1 MDTMVKRSVLAHEPT
16 SSPFD
21 FPLDVLGQ
29 GKLPRRIFR
38 VPADQERL
46 LRASTSWAEG
56 LFRTPQGLANVP
68 GKVLENLFDFHSRKL
83 EEPELQTSAIPSQS
97 PNALHKEPSAVTSS
111 PPGPRSD
118 PAHEDDNDDSP
129 PGTPISGWDS
139 SPPPFNRPEPP
150 EESDE
155 QPFAS
160 QLPEVPAALMQPAS
174 SPGNSGSRRDPS
186 STEQPFETQLP
197 ARPPLETGLAI
208 SNLQKRPVF
217 NDFPSSSPALD
228 EELEIVQPAAYD
240 NEMMPPP
247 PHKAIEPNPTPP
259 SAQQVQ
265 VPSTFPEPQSSKS
278 ASQLPK
284 VKAARKHR
292 VQPQKAVDVRGLLT
306 DELPTARPLQ
316 TSGLRAPPPKPRP
329 QTCVP
334 ESSFSDDTSSVIVP
348 STEHHNTLHTPSRD
362 TNGIS
367 PPKTLIKETQLHLA
381 TKQSDM
387 PSKSPKPRPPT
398 SRSLPE
404 IARSAL
410 SSSHNITPTA
420 LNQRLTFSPQPPTYA
435 PLPVPQDLSAPSST
449 APVPGSDN
457 GDFRPRPDDPVAQPA
472 EESGTHDQEAQTL
485 KERLADLEDQLKQ
498 ARLNVAYYKA
508 QARPGSSSSAVLTAG
523 GPKPIVLVD
532 RPTAPQ
538 EDAVVGNEFSQQL
551 ETAENNPEHT
561 PFNQYINAYPEYKH
575 HGDIWEFVKACVYIQ
590 HLQLK
595 KALATYQYDDFI
607 RAWTEGFVPYVL
619 GFNDESSKKPLSAIE
634 WYMETVDSAGF
645 QFQKGIVTRENLESV
660 FEKHPAE
667 ANEARKHLRVANHKT
682 GPPRSSL
689 PPARPVLALPP
700 TPKPVISTAKLLD
713 EVHARPEGEAG
724 AEGPGET
731 EAATGTDP
739 GTTAGCL
746 QVQKQMQGS
755 QSDPVDGS
763 IVETRKPKSPTNPL
777 RHSTSEMGSRKR
789 PAEDELI
796 AASPKRAA
804 GLGMRSRQSGRSTP
818 SATLLPSST
827 VGGPPRSSAPWLGPR
842 KYANDPEKRRTAYAK
857 YLIKRKRRQQESI
870 VDSSA
875 PLGGTPTS
883 GQRE

>member
-1 MDTMVKRSVLAHEPT
+1 MVKRSVLAHEQPS

-38 VPADQERL
+38 VPADQEKL
-46 LRASTSWAEG
+46 LRASTSWAED

-83 EEPELQTSAIPSQS
+83 EKPGLQGSAIPKQS
-97 PNALHKEPSAVTSS
+97 PNTLPEEPSAVPSS

-118 PAHEDDNDDSP
+118 LAHEDDNDDSP

-139 SPPPFNRPEPP
+139 SPPPVSRSEPP

-160 QLPEVPAALMQPAS
+160 QLPEVPAALDQLAS
-174 SPGNSGSRRDPS
+174 SPGDSGSRRGPS
-186 STEQPFETQLP
+186 SLEQPFETQLP
-197 ARPPLETGLAI
+197 ARPPLEAGTAI

-217 NDFPSSSPALD
+217 NDFPSSSPAPD
-228 EELEIVQPAAYD
+228 GELEIVQPAAYD
-240 NEMMPPP
+240 KEMMPPP

-284 VKAARKHR
+284 MKAARKHR

-348 STEHHNTLHTPSRD
+348 STEHHQTLHTPSRI

-367 PPKTLIKETQLHLA
+367 PPKTLIRETQPLLA
-381 TKQSDM
+381 PKQSDM
-387 PSKSPKPRPPT
+387 PSKSPKLRPPT

-404 IARSAL
+404 IAQSAL
-410 SSSHNITPTA
+410 SSSHDHTVPA
-420 LNQRLTFSPQPPTYA
+420 PNQRSVSSPQPPTSA
-435 PLPVPQDLSAPSST
+435 PLPAPQDLSSVPSST
-449 APVPGSDN
+449 VPVPGSDN
-457 GDFRPRPDDPVAQPA
+457 SDSRPQPDHPVAQPA
-472 EESGTHDQEAQTL
+472 EENGTHDQKARTL
-485 KERLADLEDQLKQ
+485 KDRVADLEDQLKQ

-508 QARPGSSSSAVLTAG
+508 QVRSGSPSSAVHTAG
-523 GPKPIVLVD
+523 GSKPTVLVD
-532 RPTAPQ
+532 PPTVPEKGAM
-538 EDAVVGNEFSQQL
+538 VVDEVPQQL
-551 ETAENNPEHT
+551 EIAENNPEHT
-561 PFNQYINAYPEYKH
+561 PFDKYMNAYPEYKH

-590 HLQLK
+590 QLQLK

-607 RAWTEGFVPYVL
+607 RAWTEGFVPYVH
-619 GFNDESSKKPLSAIE
+619 GFDDGSSKKPLTAIE
-634 WYMETVDSAGF
+634 WYMDTVDNTRF
-645 QFQKGIVTRENLESV
+645 KFRKGIVTRENLEAV
-660 FEKHPAE
+660 FEEHPAE
-667 ANEARKHLRVANHKT
+667 ANEARKHLRVSNHKRD
-682 GPPRSSL
+682 PPRSSL
-689 PPARPVLALPP
+689 PTVKPVLALPP
-700 TPKPVISTAKLLD
+700 MPTPIIGTAHLLD
-713 EVHARPEGEAG
+713 EVHVRPEGKE
-724 AEGPGET
+724 AEGGDET
-731 EAATGTDP
+731 EAAAGAEP
-739 GTTAGCL
+739 TTPAKRL
-746 QVQKQMQGS
+746 QAQEQVQGS

-763 IVETRKPKSPTNPL
+763 IAEARKPKSPANPL
-777 RHSTSEMGSRKR
+777 RHSTSEIVPRKR

-804 GLGMRSRQSGRSTP
+804 GHAMSSRQSGRSTP

-827 VGGPPRSSAPWLGPR
+827 AGGPPRSSAPWLGPK
-842 KYANDPEKRRTAYAK
+842 KYADNPEKRKMAWKK
-857 YLIKRKRRQQESI
+857 YLDKKKRRQQESI
-870 VDSSA
+870 VNSSA
-875 PLGGTPTS
+875 PPGGTPTS
-883 GQRE
+883 GQKE